1 LGRGTPH
8 RCTQSIAAGVDD
20 PVALTE
26 KNGIQKHLRMESL
39 DGMKASINME
49 KATNPY
55 GDLII
60 AYEMNDEALP
70 RVHGFPLRVIVPGY
84 AAVRNVKWLS
94 KIEISKSEAEGA
106 WQEGLNHKILPAK
119 YDTGC
124 RFQWHRKHGN
134 GWEAKAQAW
143 KNNHMAGRSKLNPGE
158 NRMVGHGVEAGATLS
173 VVILLEMAESH
184 GKQHHDDHTH
194 LKQQYSKGILTWSV
208 NFRKRNLINYNI
220 KYRLSE

>member
-1 LGRGTPH
+1 MGRSTPH

-39 DGMKASINME
+39 DGMKASSINME

-70 RVHGFPLRVIVPGY
+70 RDHGFPLRVIVPGY

-106 WQEGLNHKILPAK
+106 WQEGLNYNVDLKKMPSMTEVAVFSGIA
-119 YDTGC
+119 
-124 RFQWHRKHGN
+124 N
-134 GWEAKAQAW
+134 ME
-143 KNNHMAGRSKLNPGE
+143 MAGRPKLKPGKTIIWL
-158 NRMVGHGVEAGATLS
+158 GGQS
-173 VVILLEMAESH
+173 SILE
-184 GKQHHDDHTH
+184 KQ
-194 LKQQYSKGILTWSV
+194 SW
-208 NFRKRNLINYNI
+208 
-220 KYRLSE
+220 